1 MNFIYRYFTTAVLL
15 GAIII
20 SKELFVINEELLVA
34 LCFFLLVF
42 LIYRTS
48 KEPISLFLESRA
60 VTLAKELE
68 SFYKTQKA
76 LEELKISTLLTY
88 SEATKSIEKTKQY
101 CEYILTSSITN
112 SYNGIRTYLGSE
124 IEEILTDLQKSEQ
137 LERNKVLNIIYI
149 HLKRELFKKKQ
160 KPIVKKNSRKS
171 KKAKILA
178 NNNRNKLLAK
188 IKGLCN

>member
-68 SFYKTQKA
+68 SFYRTQKS

-101 CEYILTSSITN
+101 CEFILTSSITN
-112 SYNGIRTYLGSE
+112 SYNGIKAYLQSE

-149 HLKRELFKKKQ
+149 HLKRELFKKKK
-160 KPIVKKNSRKS
+160 KPIVKTNSRKS